1 MGINTRFE
9 VMAKEVSALNTYWLL
24 QYLQERHPRLDLEDL
39 IAQISQM
46 FPCYVENLKT
56 GQIEQIGL
64 DHLRNPRYWFSH
76 RFVKALHDL
85 IQEHI
90 PDPRLG
96 FKIGSTMYK
105 TQPIIKTALG
115 IPLLGLDRVAQR
127 VSREAAKYNRTKQY
141 QVQKLGKGYVEIRII
156 HDPGIVISEFTMQ
169 WNAGCYFSYA
179 RLSGATNITVDLHCI
194 DSGPVSPDDK
204 RRAIWDF
211 VIRYKEPG
219 LFIRLAKAVLFNL
232 PWVKGLTERAEAVEE
247 EHQEQ
252 ILDRD
257 NIIRQRTAALVR
269 ANETMRIEIDER
281 KRAEE
286 ALLQSRGKLQR
297 YITAIDDIGLGLCVI
312 NADYRLRTMNGTMIG
327 WFGDHIGKTCHKA
340 IMGQDSPCPEC
351 RLTDVIEQTKKV
363 RYSFTLADGR
373 SFEIVATPLSNND
386 GTISKMVIIRNITE
400 QKEQEQRRLEISQ
413 HKEQLTK
420 LASLKTMAGAIAHR
434 FNNAMVGV
442 QGNLELLTLVLPGN
456 SREHVMVR
464 HAFQAAKGASQIG
477 SMMLSYVGQQPLTP
491 RELSLV
497 EIAREVVADSKHLF
511 HSAMDLRFFP
521 PADPFYCLIDRRQ
534 IKEVI
539 QNILTNAVESLG
551 NGSGTIEIT
560 FGIDYFI
567 TALFPICFQ
576 DSNLEDGRY
585 AFCQIKDSG
594 HGVGAEN
601 LSKVFEPFYTSRFFG
616 RGLGLALT
624 VGIMQSHHGAITFES
639 SPGIGTTVRILL
651 PVFETRAEQTNPEIK
666 KPESPQKQ
674 LSGDILL
681 VDDESIVLE
690 VGREILT
697 RLGFTVDTA
706 VNGREAVEKVRARGL
721 DYRAIVMDISM
732 PELNGIEAMK
742 AIRKVHPTIPIVLS
756 SGYSEGS
763 FPVNEDERC
772 RPDGFLGKPFQIS
785 DMQRNLEILLTGN

>member
-1 MGINTRFE
+1 
-9 VMAKEVSALNTYWLL
+9 
-24 QYLQERHPRLDLEDL
+24 
-39 IAQISQM
+39 
-46 FPCYVENLKT
+46 
-56 GQIEQIGL
+56 
-64 DHLRNPRYWFSH
+64 
-76 RFVKALHDL
+76 
-85 IQEHI
+85 
-90 PDPRLG
+90 
-96 FKIGSTMYK
+96 
-105 TQPIIKTALG
+105 
-115 IPLLGLDRVAQR
+115 
-127 VSREAAKYNRTKQY
+127 
-141 QVQKLGKGYVEIRII
+141 
-156 HDPGIVISEFTMQ
+156 
-169 WNAGCYFSYA
+169 
-179 RLSGATNITVDLHCI
+179 
-194 DSGPVSPDDK
+194 
-204 RRAIWDF
+204 
-211 VIRYKEPG
+211 
-219 LFIRLAKAVLFNL
+219 
-232 PWVKGLTERAEAVEE
+232 
-247 EHQEQ
+247 
-252 ILDRD
+252 
-257 NIIRQRTAALVR
+257 
-269 ANETMRIEIDER
+269 
-281 KRAEE
+281 
-286 ALLQSRGKLQR
+286 
-297 YITAIDDIGLGLCVI
+297 
-312 NADYRLRTMNGTMIG
+312 
-327 WFGDHIGKTCHKA
+327 
-340 IMGQDSPCPEC
+340 
-351 RLTDVIEQTKKV
+351 LTDVIEQTKKV

-521 PADPFYCLIDRRQ
+521 TADPFYCLIDRRQ